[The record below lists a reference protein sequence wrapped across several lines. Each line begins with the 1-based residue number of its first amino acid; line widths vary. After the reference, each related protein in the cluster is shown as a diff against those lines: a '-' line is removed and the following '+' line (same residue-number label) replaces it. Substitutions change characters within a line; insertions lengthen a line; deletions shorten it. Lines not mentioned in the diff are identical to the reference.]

1 MCYTIVGGR
10 MRRIRYDR
18 IAIAIVCLIAIIFA
32 LSFSIKTT
40 TEIIKKKGN
49 EGYIAGNKNEI
60 ILYDLEYKEASTIYR
75 GQKVK
80 LTGKVFNKEQK
91 YYRIKYDG
99 KDYYVNYDN
108 ISDSDTKVVLEDKMY
123 VRTPVTVYKNLET
136 SEILGY
142 LKKGSEVAILGYDK
156 YNEKGIVHKYKIKYN
171 DQEGYVYGKYLV
183 TNQEDANLYYWAEK
197 HENIGDNLGGGTASL
212 LDYYPVEKPIF
223 EDNKMPDEVRALY
236 LNVSAVRS
244 VDKYIDFAKE
254 NNINAFVVDIKDNTM
269 PGYESKVF
277 EKYSKTNYENAA
289 STLEEYKSYIKLLK
303 DNGFYVIGRI
313 TVFKDSYFVNDHPEV
328 AIIDTRDNSP
338 FNHNGS
344 YWPSAFQR
352 LVWEFNVELAKEA
365 VKEMGFNEIQFD
377 YVRFPDRTIGLES
390 QGIMDM
396 NNTYNESKA
405 EALQAFLMYATDEL
419 HEEGVYVSADVF
431 GECAHNYVTNYGQYW
446 PAISNI
452 VDVISAMPYPDHFG
466 AHEYDISEVVW
477 TVPYKVLFAWSEY
490 ASEKQKTI
498 PTPAKART
506 WIQAYNT
513 VKSPYVTYDDT
524 KISEQIEAIYAN
536 GLTDGWMTWN
546 AGSSLSKYEEISEA
560 FKKEYK
566 HE

>member
-1 MCYTIVGGR
+1 MN
-10 MRRIRYDR
+10 RRIRYDKIT
-18 IAIAIVCLIAIIFA
+18 IAVVLLVIIILALI
-32 LSFSIKTT
+32 FSIKTT
-40 TEIIKKKGN
+40 TKIISKRGK
-49 EGYIAGNKNEI
+49 EGFISGSTNEI
-60 ILYDLEYKEASTIYR
+60 ALYDIKYKEVSVIYR

-80 LTGKVFNKEQK
+80 LKGKITNPDNKKK

-99 KDYYVNYDN
+99 KEYFVKENN
-108 ISDSDTKVVLEDKMY
+108 ISDSDKNIIQEKTMY

-142 LKKGSEVAILGYDK
+142 LKKGSEVEILGYDK
-156 YNEKGIVHKYKIKYN
+156 YDEKGIVHKYKIKYES
-171 DQEGYVYGKYLV
+171 QEGYVYGKYLV
-183 TNQEDANLYYWAEK
+183 DNKEKSLVYYYADK
-197 HENIGDNLGGGTASL
+197 HENIGNNLGGGTAAE
-212 LDYYPVEKPIF
+212 LDYYPVVKPNF
-223 EDNKMPDEVRALY
+223 ENNKMPDEVRALY
-236 LNVSAVRS
+236 LNVSAVRN
-244 VDKYIDFAKE
+244 VDKYITFAKD

-289 STLEEYKSYIKLLK
+289 STFDEYKGFIKKLK

-313 TVFKDSYFVNDHPEV
+313 TVFKDSFFVEDHPEV
-328 AIIDTRDNSP
+328 AIIDNRDNQP

-344 YWPSAFQR
+344 YWPSGFQR

-390 QGIMDM
+390 QGIMNM
-396 NNTYNESKA
+396 NNTYDESKA
-405 EALQAFLMYATDEL
+405 AAIQAFLMYATDEL
-419 HEEGVYVSADVF
+419 HELGVYVSADVF

-446 PAISNI
+446 PAISNV
-452 VDVISAMPYPDHFG
+452 VDVISAMPYPDHFS
-466 AHEYDISEVVW
+466 AHEYDIPEVVW
-477 TVPYKVLFAWSEY
+477 TVPYKVLFEWSEY
-490 ASEKQKTI
+490 ASSKQETI

-513 VKSPYVTYDDT
+513 VKSPYVTYDAN

-546 AGSSLSKYEEISEA
+546 AGSSISKYEEIKES

>member
-40 TEIIKKKGN
+40 TDLIKKKGK
-49 EGYIAGNKNEI
+49 EGYIAGNKNEVT
-60 ILYDLEYKEASTIYR
+60 LYDLEYKEVSTIYR

-80 LTGKVFNKEQK
+80 LLGKALNKDNK

-108 ISDSDTKVVLEDKMY
+108 ISDSDTKVVLEETLY

-142 LKKGSEVAILGYDK
+142 LKKGSEVTILGYDK
-156 YNEKGIVHKYKIKYN
+156 YDDKGIVHKYKIKYE
-171 DQEGYVYGKYLV
+171 DTEGYVYGKYLV
-183 TNQEDANLYYWAEK
+183 ANQEDANLYYWADK
-197 HENIGDNLGGGTASL
+197 HERIGDNLGGGTASL
-212 LDYYPVEKPIF
+212 LDYYPVEKPKF
-223 EDNKMPDEVRALY
+223 EDNVMPDEVRALY

-344 YWPSAFQR
+344 YWPSGFQR

-365 VKEMGFNEIQFD
+365 VTEMGFNEIQFD

-390 QGIMDM
+390 QGIMNM
-396 NNTYNESKA
+396 NNTYDESKA

-419 HEEGVYVSADVF
+419 HELGVYVSADVF
-431 GECAHNYVTNYGQYW
+431 GECAHDYVTNYGQYW

-452 VDVISAMPYPDHFG
+452 VDVISGMPYPDHFS
-466 AHEYDISEVVW
+466 AHEYDIAEVVW
-477 TVPYKVLFAWSEY
+477 TVPYKVLFEWSSY
-490 ASEKQKTI
+490 VAGKQEMI
-498 PTPAKART
+498 PTPAIART

-513 VKSPYVTYDDT
+513 VKSPYVTYDANR
-524 KISEQIEAIYAN
+524 ISEQIEAVYAN
-536 GLTDGWMTWN
+536 GLTGGWMTWN
-546 AGSSLSKYEEISEA
+546 AGSSLSKYEEISDA

-566 HE
+566 NE